1 MQGLHETLAGGNLDE
16 KEVARAKAGQKAD
29 FPDGI
34 EQCGTDA
41 LRFTLVGYT
50 SQARRAACETN
61 LYFMISAACL
71 LSQDSSANGTRTGH
85 SVIRV

>member
-1 MQGLHETLAGGNLDE
+1 MQGLHDMLVGGNLDAR
-16 KEVARAKAGQKAD
+16 EVARATAGQKAD

-50 SQARRAACETN
+50 SQARLPRQRDALACPQ
-61 LYFMISAACL
+61 S
-71 LSQDSSANGTRTGH
+71 
-85 SVIRV
+85 

>member
-1 MQGLHETLAGGNLDE
+1 ME
-16 KEVARAKAGQKAD
+16 RAKAGQKAD

-50 SQARRAACETN
+50 SQAR
-61 LYFMISAACL
+61 L
-71 LSQDSSANGTRTGH
+71 DSLF
-85 SVIRV
+85 IPP

>member
-1 MQGLHETLAGGNLDE
+1 ME
-16 KEVARAKAGQKAD
+16 RAKAGQKAD

-50 SQARRAACETN
+50 SQARLPRLPQGPSKLFIQCACPLLLITLVGDN
-61 LYFMISAACL
+61 CL
-71 LSQDSSANGTRTGH
+71 VCQ
-85 SVIRV
+85 